1 MNQTN
6 RQRPADKHELE
17 IGVTGM
23 SCAACV
29 SRVEKVLARQPGVA
43 GATVNLATEKARL
56 QVEPEHFRLR
66 SVARALE
73 QAGFGLAP
81 RDVELAI
88 EGMNCASC
96 VGRIEQAL
104 QAVDGVLSASVNLA
118 TEQAR
123 IRYNPALTDTDRLV
137 QAVRD
142 AGYPAR
148 ERSRGPGGDSQEQER
163 ERERVTLKRSVYL
176 AGALTLPIFILEMGG
191 HLVPPFHHW
200 LVHTL
205 GLQTL
210 LLIQFL
216 LASAVQFGPG
226 LRFYRKGVPALL
238 RGNPDM
244 NSLVMLG
251 TSAAYGYSV
260 VATFL
265 PQVLPE
271 GTVNVYYEPAAV
283 IITLVLLGRYIEALS
298 KGRTSEAIRRLM
310 GLQARTARIE
320 RDGHE
325 TEVPVEE
332 VRSGDRVLVRPG
344 ERIPVDGVV
353 LEGDSWVDE
362 SMISGEPLPVHK
374 QSGDELVGGTVNQ
387 RGSLRFQATRV
398 GSDTVL
404 AQIVRMVEAA
414 QGSKLP
420 IQALVDR
427 VTAWFVPA
435 VILAA
440 VITFAVWLLAGPA
453 PALTF
458 ALVNAVAVLIIACP
472 CAMGLATPTS
482 IMVGTGKGAELG
494 MLFRRGESLQ
504 HLRSATVAA
513 LDKTGTLTRGQPEL
527 TDLVPAP
534 GFQRDRVLA
543 LMAAVEARSEHPVAD
558 AILAAAREAGVQ
570 VEDVSEFVA
579 DAGFGVRGRVNGTQV
594 LVGAD
599 RYLEREGIAVTP
611 LQPRARE
618 LAELGRTPMYVAVDG
633 RLAAVVAVADPIKP
647 GSREAVGA
655 LRALGLKVL
664 MVTGDNRS
672 TAEAIGR
679 QLGIDDVVA
688 EVLPEGKVDVVRRLQ
703 DQGEQVVFVGDGIN
717 DAPALAQ
724 ADVGAAIGTG
734 TDIAMESA
742 DLVLMSGDVRKMADA
757 VALSRATLRN
767 IRQNLF
773 WAFAYN
779 SLLIPVAA
787 GVLYPAAGILLSP
800 VLAAAA
806 MGLSSVSVLSNAL
819 RLRRFRPPLAG
830 RGVTGDVDSAAP
842 PGTAPTTA

>member
-1 MNQTN
+1 MNQVASGH
-6 RQRPADKHELE
+6 PAGRRELE

-29 SRVEKVLARQPGVA
+29 SRVEKVLAKQPGVEA
-43 GATVNLATEKARL
+43 ATVNLATERAQL
-56 QVEPEHFRLR
+56 CVEPEQLDLSR
-66 SVARALE
+66 VAQALE
-73 QAGFGLAP
+73 RAGFGLAP
-81 RDVELAI
+81 VDTELAVS
-88 EGMNCASC
+88 GMHCASC
-96 VGRIEQAL
+96 VGSIERAL
-104 QAVDGVLSASVNLA
+104 ENVDGVVSASVNLA
-118 TEQAR
+118 TESAR
-123 IRYNPALTDTDRLV
+123 VRYNPATTTA
-137 QAVRD
+137 QALIEAIEG
-142 AGYPAR
+142 AGYEAR
-148 ERSRGPGGDSQEQER
+148 ERAGLDTASRDEERDR
-163 ERERVTLKRSVYL
+163 ERETLKRSVYF

-191 HLVPPFHHW
+191 HMVPPFHHW
-200 LVHTL
+200 LIHTL

-210 LLIQFL
+210 LMIQL
-216 LASAVQFGPG
+216 VLASLVQFGPG
-226 LRFYRKGVPALL
+226 LRFYRKGFPALL
-238 RGNPDM
+238 RATPDM

-260 VATFL
+260 VATFI

-283 IITLVLLGRYIEALS
+283 IITLVLLGRYIEAIS

-310 GLQARTARIE
+310 NLQARTARVE
-320 RDGHE
+320 RNGVE
-325 TEVPVEE
+325 TEVPVETVQVDE
-332 VRSGDRVLVRPG
+332 RVLVRPG
-344 ERIPVDGVV
+344 ERIPVDGEV
-353 LEGDSWVDE
+353 LDGDSWVDE
-362 SMISGEPLPVHK
+362 SMISGEPVPVHK
-374 QSGDELVGGTVNQ
+374 ELGAEVVGGTVNQ
-387 RGSLRFQATRV
+387 RGSLRFRATRV

-420 IQALVDR
+420 IQALVDK

-440 VITFAVWLLAGPA
+440 IITVGVWLLAGPA

-494 MLFRRGESLQ
+494 MLFRRGEALQSL
-504 HLRSATVAA
+504 RDVSVAA

-527 TDLVPAP
+527 TDLEAVA
-534 GFQRDRVLA
+534 GFQRKEL
-543 LMAAVEARSEHPVAD
+543 LGLIAAVEAHSEHPVAD
-558 AILAAAREAGVQ
+558 AILAAARDAGAPMPEAR
-570 VEDVSEFVA
+570 EFVA
-579 DAGFGVRGRVNGTQV
+579 EAGYGVRAQV
-594 LVGAD
+594 QGKRILVGAD
-599 RYLEREGIAVTP
+599 RYLEREGVSVSA
-611 LQPRARE
+611 LRGRAAA
-618 LAELGRTPMYVAVDG
+618 LAEAGKTPMYAAVDG
-633 RLAAVVAVADPIKP
+633 VAAAVIAVADPIKP
-647 GSREAVGA
+647 GSKEAVQA
-655 LRALGLKVL
+655 LRELGLKVL
-664 MVTGDNRS
+664 MVTGDNRA

-688 EVLPEGKVDVVRRLQ
+688 EVLPEGKVDVVKRLQ
-703 DQGEQVVFVGDGIN
+703 EQGEQVVFVGDGIN

-724 ADVGAAIGTG
+724 AEVGAAIGTG

-742 DLVLMSGDVRKMADA
+742 DLVLMSGDLRKLPNA
-757 VALSRATLRN
+757 VSLSRATLRN

-787 GVLYPAAGILLSP
+787 GVLYPVAGILLSP
-800 VLAAAA
+800 VLAAVA

-819 RLRRFRPPLAG
+819 RLRRFKPPLGLALDDES
-830 RGVTGDVDSAAP
+830 GDTLPPRPATSAA
-842 PGTAPTTA
+842 

>member
-6 RQRPADKHELE
+6 RQRHSAERELE

-29 SRVEKVLARQPGVA
+29 SRVEKILARQPGVVD
-43 GATVNLATEKARL
+43 ATVNLATEKARL
-56 QVEPEHFRLR
+56 RVEPDGFQPG
-66 SVARALE
+66 SVAQALE
-73 QAGFGLAP
+73 RAGFGLAP
-81 RDVELAI
+81 RDVDLAI

-104 QAVDGVLSASVNLA
+104 QAVDGVVSASVNLA

-123 IRYNPALTDTDRLV
+123 VRYNPAETDTGRLI

-148 ERSRGPGGDSQEQER
+148 ERSGRPGDSQEQER
-163 ERERVTLKRSVYL
+163 DRERVTLKRSVYL
-176 AGALTLPIFILEMGG
+176 AAALTLPIFILEMGG

-210 LLIQFL
+210 LLIQFV
-216 LASAVQFGPG
+216 LASVVQFGPG
-226 LRFYRKGVPALL
+226 LRFYRKGIPALL

-320 RDGHE
+320 REGRE

-353 LEGDSWVDE
+353 LDGDSWVDE

-374 QSGDELVGGTVNQ
+374 DAGDEVVGGTVNQ
-387 RGSLRFQATRV
+387 RGSLRFRATRV

-504 HLRSATVAA
+504 RLRSATVAA

-543 LMAAVEARSEHPVAD
+543 LMAAVETRSEHPVAE
-558 AILAAAREAGVQ
+558 AILTAAREAGVP
-570 VEDVSEFVA
+570 VEEVSEFVA
-579 DAGFGVRGRVNGTQV
+579 DAGFGVRGRVDGKQV

-599 RYLEREGIAVTP
+599 RYLLREGILVDH

-618 LAELGRTPMYVAVDG
+618 LAEQGRTPMYVAVDG
-633 RLAAVVAVADPIKP
+633 RLAAVVAVSDPIKP

-664 MVTGDNRS
+664 MVTGDNRG

-679 QLGIDDVVA
+679 QLGIDEVVA

-757 VALSRATLRN
+757 VALSRATMRN
-767 IRQNLF
+767 ISQNLF

-787 GVLYPAAGILLSP
+787 GVLYPVAGILLSP

-819 RLRRFRPPLAG
+819 RLRRFSPPPAG
-830 RGVTGDVDSAAP
+830 SASAGDVDGTAP